1 MLLHDTNCVVLSM
14 SEFVELISS
23 ETDPINGNLRLKY
36 GTGADDPLPFILTL
50 TPSYVAR
57 EMQQIMPIPFQD
69 VVDYARRNKERLRI
83 LAQSA
88 KGGRLNAQVLE

>member
-1 MLLHDTNCVVLSM
+1 M
-14 SEFVELISS
+14 SNFFELMNF

-36 GTGADDPLPFILTL
+36 GSGPDDPLPFILTL

-57 EMQQIMPIPFQD
+57 AMQQIMPIPLQD

-83 LAQSA
+83 VAQLA
-88 KGGRLNAQVLE
+88 KWEGLYIQVLE

>member
-1 MLLHDTNCVVLSM
+1 M
-14 SEFVELISS
+14 SDFVELINS

-36 GTGADDPLPFILTL
+36 GSGADDPQPFILTL

-57 EMQQIMPIPFQD
+57 EMQQNMPIPHQD

-83 LAQSA
+83 MAQIA
-88 KGGRLNAQVLE
+88 KSGRLNAQLLE